1 MARPLARPL
10 ARARTPVPSVHHQ
23 VFKELSY
30 LALSMT
36 SGVSPATV
44 GRVKHKYN
52 LDTPLPNAQ
61 RTLAKSNA
69 VAQQARDWV
78 IRFMPTKDRQL
89 PKVERSWEESRAM
102 GYVAQYTKELAAN
115 EATLRMLNQGRAPQH
130 AGAGQDPAQKR
141 QRV

>member
-1 MARPLARPL
+1 MHTPLHPL
-10 ARARTPVPSVHHQ
+10 DPRNTPVTPPVHQ

-61 RTLAKSNA
+61 RTLAKNNA
-69 VAQQARDWV
+69 VAQQARDE
-78 IRFMPTKDRQL
+78 P
-89 PKVERSWEESRAM
+89 
-102 GYVAQYTKELAAN
+102 
-115 EATLRMLNQGRAPQH
+115 
-130 AGAGQDPAQKR
+130 
-141 QRV
+141 

>member
-1 MARPLARPL
+1 MHAPVHPLTHPL
-10 ARARTPVPSVHHQ
+10 THPPHSRYTAGTQPVHRRYTAVHQ

-61 RTLAKSNA
+61 RTLARNNA

-78 IRFMPTKDRQL
+78 IRFMPKKDRQL
-89 PKVERSWEESRAM
+89 PKVE
-102 GYVAQYTKELAAN
+102 
-115 EATLRMLNQGRAPQH
+115 QH
-130 AGAGQDPAQKR
+130 L
-141 QRV
+141 

>member
-1 MARPLARPL
+1 M
-10 ARARTPVPSVHHQ
+10 
-23 VFKELSY
+23 FKELSY

-61 RTLAKSNA
+61 RTLARNNA

-78 IRFMPTKDRQL
+78 IRFMPKKDRQL
-89 PKVERSWEESRAM
+89 PKVERSWEQARAL
-102 GYVAQYTKELAAN
+102 GYIAQYSKELAAQA
-115 EATLRMLNQGRAPQH
+115 ETLRMLNRGAP
-130 AGAGQDPAQKR
+130 AAAPSEPAEKR
-141 QRV
+141 QRF

>member
-1 MARPLARPL
+1 MHAPVHPLTHPL
-10 ARARTPVPSVHHQ
+10 TQPVHSRTQPVHSRYTAVHQ

-61 RTLAKSNA
+61 RTLARNNA

-78 IRFMPTKDRQL
+78 IRFMPKKDRQL
-89 PKVERSWEESRAM
+89 PKVE
-102 GYVAQYTKELAAN
+102 
-115 EATLRMLNQGRAPQH
+115 QH
-130 AGAGQDPAQKR
+130 L
-141 QRV
+141 

>member
-1 MARPLARPL
+1 VHTPLHPL
-10 ARARTPVPSVHHQ
+10 DPLTPRNTPLHQ

-61 RTLAKSNA
+61 RTLAKNNA
-69 VAQQARDWV
+69 VAQQARDE
-78 IRFMPTKDRQL
+78 PEL
-89 PKVERSWEESRAM
+89 SPEPKPEP
-102 GYVAQYTKELAAN
+102 EL
-115 EATLRMLNQGRAPQH
+115 ET
-130 AGAGQDPAQKR
+130 
-141 QRV
+141 

>member
-1 MARPLARPL
+1 M
-10 ARARTPVPSVHHQ
+10 
-23 VFKELSY
+23 FKELSY

-61 RTLAKSNA
+61 RTLARNNA

-78 IRFMPTKDRQL
+78 IRFMPKKDRQL

-102 GYVAQYTKELAAN
+102 GEQ
-115 EATLRMLNQGRAPQH
+115 QQ
-130 AGAGQDPAQKR
+130 
-141 QRV
+141 